1 VRPPPPHCNAFHTVH
16 RRCAHRCFEPAP
28 VSLEFCALVRILCT
42 LLAPPTLRLEP

>member
-16 RRCAHRCFEPAP
+16 RRCAHQCFEPAP